1 MLPLPQKKKKL
12 SDQKSHQKDREE
24 DSEEDSEDD
33 DSDDDDDDS
42 DSFSYRPTIDKTIN
56 HKHWKESERKWRKRG
71 KSKMK
76 PTNEKECDTEWQ
88 QEKKT
93 YYGVTQTQS
102 KYAPKFNARIR
113 IDGQ

>member
-1 MLPLPQKKKKL
+1 MCVCLFCILLCIRTNCVCCSFVHVLVQTGVNAASSSKKKKL

-56 HKHWKESERKWRKRG
+56 HKH
-71 KSKMK
+71 
-76 PTNEKECDTEWQ
+76 
-88 QEKKT
+88 
-93 YYGVTQTQS
+93 
-102 KYAPKFNARIR
+102 
-113 IDGQ
+113 